1 MSVRIPYA
9 YTDGSTFSPTDHNT
23 NIYDVGTSGG
33 EENGIL
39 SALNGGVVA
48 ADFNSGFEILRESV
62 QPGEGIIVEG
72 SMVTHSNDFYDDV
85 FGDFESATFLKIPGR
100 GLRIDLPWDGDV
112 LWNIQCYIS
121 TDHFSQAID
130 AVEKRPDLLLRP
142 TIDGSAVTALTRGVP
157 VTTMLDASS
166 TPFETYEGLYSTS
179 GVPTS
184 NATEARRASRYAM
197 SWLSQ
202 GLSAGPHE
210 IALTLYMEKVA
221 TVNKILVSYFANGD
235 TSVNS
240 PIEAHCRVTF
250 GISHVTA
257 LPMFVGQFA
266 LLDLEIPPGQAALDE
281 VLKCPFFQRQ
291 QLHKQQVQ
299 ELMR

>member
-100 GLRIDLPWDGDV
+100 GLRIDLPWEGDV
-112 LWNIQCYIS
+112 LWNLQCYIS
-121 TDHFSQAID
+121 TDHFSQAIA

-157 VTTMLDASS
+157 VTTMLDASG
-166 TPFETYEGLYSTS
+166 TPFDTYEGLYSTT

-184 NATEARRASRYAM
+184 NATEARRASRYTM

-221 TVNKILVSYFANGD
+221 TVNKILVSYFANGA
-235 TSVNS
+235 TSFNS
-240 PIEAHCRVTF
+240 LIEAHCRVTF

-257 LPMFVGQFA
+257 LPMFVG
-266 LLDLEIPPGQAALDE
+266 
-281 VLKCPFFQRQ
+281 
-291 QLHKQQVQ
+291 
-299 ELMR
+299 